1 MHDSNQNDPSL
12 AQVGH
17 EPTESLESVLA
28 ELLSVPAWM
37 SGETVLRLSAKYP
50 QYADDIT
57 ECMRIHLEL
66 DTVTRPLASRV
77 EGDRLQGL
85 STGDQLGD
93 YELLDE
99 LDRGGMGVVYRARHL
114 KLDRIVALKIIRS
127 GELADELEVMR
138 FLGESK
144 AAARLVHPGI
154 IPIYEVGQ
162 RGALLYYT
170 MPLIEGRTLGRE
182 ATDRE
187 LGVRESVQIVLQLA
201 HAMEYAHQRGV
212 IHRDLKP
219 TNVLI
224 DQQQHVVII
233 DFGLAKLVQHG
244 VEDGNA
250 EVVGTPA
257 YMAPERV
264 NPTKS
269 SQIRL
274 ETDIASDVYALG
286 AIFYYLLTKR
296 PPFVGSSPLDVL
308 IQVRDREPL
317 SPSTWNRNVV
327 TELDA
332 ICGMAMDKDP
342 MQRYPSAQALA
353 DDLQRWLS
361 GIPITIRSKSWTMR
375 WNHAWRTFPGLIS
388 HVIAIASV
396 ISIVA
401 LSHAIGLSQSNAL
414 LQFGTLGA
422 WLLCCFPLQRLTYHA
437 KYWWLFGSLWG
448 ILDVACTTMLIAN
461 AESPRGPLLIAYPM
475 LLAASALFYRTR
487 MVLGMYLLSLLGLVF
502 LPWYTQDPSISRWDF
517 QAIFGIGLAVLGII
531 LISMISRIRAM
542 YATSLR

>member
-1 MHDSNQNDPSL
+1 M
-12 AQVGH
+12 
-17 EPTESLESVLA
+17 
-28 ELLSVPAWM
+28 
-37 SGETVLRLSAKYP
+37 
-50 QYADDIT
+50 
-57 ECMRIHLEL
+57 
-66 DTVTRPLASRV
+66 
-77 EGDRLQGL
+77 
-85 STGDQLGD
+85 
-93 YELLDE
+93 
-99 LDRGGMGVVYRARHL
+99 
-114 KLDRIVALKIIRS
+114 
-127 GELADELEVMR
+127 
-138 FLGESK
+138 
-144 AAARLVHPGI
+144 
-154 IPIYEVGQ
+154 
-162 RGALLYYT
+162 
-170 MPLIEGRTLGRE
+170 
-182 ATDRE
+182 
-187 LGVRESVQIVLQLA
+187 
-201 HAMEYAHQRGV
+201 
-212 IHRDLKP
+212 
-219 TNVLI
+219 
-224 DQQQHVVII
+224 
-233 DFGLAKLVQHG
+233 
-244 VEDGNA
+244 
-250 EVVGTPA
+250 
-257 YMAPERV
+257 
-264 NPTKS
+264 
-269 SQIRL
+269 
-274 ETDIASDVYALG
+274 
-286 AIFYYLLTKR
+286 
-296 PPFVGSSPLDVL
+296 
-308 IQVRDREPL
+308 
-317 SPSTWNRNVV
+317 
-327 TELDA
+327 ELDA

-401 LSHAIGLSQSNAL
+401 LSHALGLSQSNAL